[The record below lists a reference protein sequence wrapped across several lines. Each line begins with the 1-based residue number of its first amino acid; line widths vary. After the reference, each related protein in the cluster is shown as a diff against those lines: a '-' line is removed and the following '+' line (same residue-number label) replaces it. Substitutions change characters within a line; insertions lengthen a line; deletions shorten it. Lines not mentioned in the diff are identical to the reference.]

1 MHFFSV
7 LVIWPKVWPDD
18 VITGITNHEKVN
30 TRNTLN
36 QLKIMKL
43 YENKLF
49 LGNGSKRSV
58 NGLFT

>member
-18 VITGITNHEKVN
+18 VITGITDHEKVN

-36 QLKIMKL
+36 QLKIMRL

>member
-18 VITGITNHEKVN
+18 VITGITDHEKVN

-58 NGLFT
+58 NGPFT